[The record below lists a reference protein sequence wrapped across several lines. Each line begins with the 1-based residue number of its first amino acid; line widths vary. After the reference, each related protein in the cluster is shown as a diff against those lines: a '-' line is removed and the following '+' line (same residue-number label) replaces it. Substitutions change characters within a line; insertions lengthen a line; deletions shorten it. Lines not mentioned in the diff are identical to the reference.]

1 MEWEGI
7 EQVKNGLNSADRVKK
22 VFKEKVSVGA
32 SGCQGFFEWW
42 RTPFLW
48 TEIVLCYQWASRV
61 LYLCDYRGT
70 GRTLLVWKNGVGVGG
85 KVKKMR
91 PQYTSQ
97 LQILKMQV
105 CLPWKTNTVTC
116 KQPEVLWFSLS
127 GAVLTSGV
135 FSVAVVLY
143 FIDRP
148 ILEVTINTVFYI
160 SYLLFE
166 NLD

>member
-42 RTPFLW
+42 RKPFLW

-85 KVKKMR
+85 KVKKDET
-91 PQYTSQ
+91 PIYFSTSDF
-97 LQILKMQV
+97 K
-105 CLPWKTNTVTC
+105 NA
-116 KQPEVLWFSLS
+116 SL
-127 GAVLTSGV
+127 LTMKNK
-135 FSVAVVLY
+135 Y
-143 FIDRP
+143 
-148 ILEVTINTVFYI
+148 
-160 SYLLFE
+160 SYLQTTWSSLVQSLWSCA
-166 NLD
+166 NIWSI